1 MSRPDKTVIG
11 PSITIEGEVD
21 SDDAL
26 VVQGRITGKITCEQD
41 VTIEAEAEVE
51 AEVSAETLVVSG
63 RLDGPAA
70 AKVRV
75 ELTSHGRMSG
85 DIRSPRIQIADG
97 AQYKGN
103 VDMS

>member
-1 MSRPDKTVIG
+1 MTRPDKTVIG
-11 PSITIEGEVD
+11 PSITIEGEID

-26 VVQGRITGKITCEQD
+26 VVLGRVTGKITCERE
-41 VTIEAEAEVE
+41 VLIEADAEVE
-51 AEVSAETLVVSG
+51 AEVNAEAVVVSG
-63 RLDGPAA
+63 RLDGPAE

-75 ELTSHGRMSG
+75 ELTPQGRMSG